1 MEKLRV
7 RWSIVLSTL
16 FLSGLF
22 ALPGAASTASRIIS
36 MPALGVQ
43 GEGQPGV
50 VNYILIQLDR
60 VAQEDGPTVEF
71 NEVNLGG
78 GSLVGDDWKEGV
90 RHAVQAVIHAVGDPG
105 RDWLITV
112 KNRSATSITDG
123 KSASAVVAVGL
134 MALYRGDA
142 IRSDVILSGQVTSD
156 GRLDVVGGLPVKIE
170 AAAGA
175 HYRTVV
181 VAQDQIHTPDWEVAN
196 DVAAKKR
203 MQLVQAATLEDAY
216 QVMVGQSH

>member
-1 MEKLRV
+1 
-7 RWSIVLSTL
+7 
-16 FLSGLF
+16 
-22 ALPGAASTASRIIS
+22 

-78 GSLVGDDWKEGV
+78 GSLVADDWKEGV

-105 RDWLITV
+105 HDWLITV

-142 IRSDVILSGQVTSD
+142 IRSDVVLSGQVTSD

-181 VAQDQIHTPDWEVAN
+181 VAQDQIHTPDWDVAN

-216 QVMVGQSH
+216 LVMVEQSH